1 MRHARRLATVLL
13 IAITAPAFAQN
24 SETDSSKTVQFR
36 APAPG
41 TTLTFDDGTKL
52 HFGRTTGFRTEVA
65 SEHKRYKP
73 SKIELTHLFFVTR
86 KEAGSNKQRY
96 ELKIDGK
103 TLWPLALGSKRPF
116 KSALYHGDK
125 LSSNHDAT
133 LSVADKYGSWKL
145 DGRTWRTVRV
155 TIAGNWTSTK
165 GRTGKYTIHFDYAPE
180 LGFWVRNVTSFTR
193 PNGKEAGGVRKLTKI
208 ETKKS

>member
-1 MRHARRLATVLL
+1 MKLARRLAAVLL
-13 IAITAPAFAQN
+13 IAIAAPAFA
-24 SETDSSKTVQFR
+24 EDARTVPFR
-36 APAPG
+36 TPAPG

-86 KEAGSNKQRY
+86 KEAGRNKQRY
-96 ELKIDGK
+96 ELEFDDK
-103 TLWPLALGSKRPF
+103 TLWPLTLGSKRTF
-116 KSALYHGDK
+116 KSALYQGDK
-125 LSSNHDAT
+125 LTSNHAAT

-145 DGRTWRTVRV
+145 DGRTWRIVRV
-155 TIAGNWTSTK
+155 TVDGRWTSPK
-165 GRTGKYTIHFDYAPE
+165 GRKGKYTIHFDYAPE

-193 PNGKEAGGVRKLTKI
+193 ANGKQAGGVRKLTKI
-208 ETKKS
+208 ESKKS